1 MTGHWR
7 GRASSAPV
15 LLLVALV
22 VFSLQFLFPWNEGS
36 LARFARSIGIGTLV
50 LILWWLW
57 TGRTRTL
64 DRLPPAE
71 KDELRDVRRVKDFVL
86 AFTAGAAA
94 ILIVFSLHHGSQFRN
109 LAGLLGLSGLVAV
122 ASLITGATMGLLFG
136 IPRANRERQSAAGT
150 TGDSATTE
158 SSSVERGTPA
168 SVPASAKGS
177 AQQPLFRSNTN
188 LEEISDWL
196 TKIIVGLG
204 LAHLA
209 QIPGY
214 VRRLTTFVSGSGG
227 VPGSDAFTPNVALAV
242 MVAFGGCGFLLGY
255 LMTRLFLQG
264 ALGRV
269 ENESQMQ
276 LLRLVDEA
284 GSTAGSATA
293 SAAASEDKKSPSSKG
308 SDASPLTESEVARAI
323 RAETIS
329 KSVDARTLAA
339 EIQRLAREYEGLR
352 VTRPPGAERKHAM
365 ERVVAQMRSLGLAAE
380 PLLPQLMNSTSPG
393 ERLAAVSVL
402 TMKPKLEALP
412 WLADRIAHEAPFIGY
427 HAAVALHAAVRVLPQ
442 HKAELT
448 EAIERGLAALASH
461 KETDRYEE
469 LLRAQR
475 ELAATPD

>member
-1 MTGHWR
+1 MKRHW
-7 GRASSAPV
+7 SAPATSAPI
-15 LLLVALV
+15 LLLIALV
-22 VFSLQFLFPWNEGS
+22 VFSGQFLCPWNAGS
-36 LARFARSIGIGTLV
+36 FARFARSIGIGTLV

-57 TGRTRTL
+57 AGRTRTL
-64 DRLPPAE
+64 DRLPSAE

-122 ASLITGATMGLLFG
+122 ASLITGATLGLLFG
-136 IPRANRERQSAAGT
+136 IPRANRERQASPGA
-150 TGDSATTE
+150 TGDSGATE
-158 SSSVERGTPA
+158 STTREGGTM
-168 SVPASAKGS
+168 ASAS
-177 AQQPLFRSNTN
+177 APAAAKESAQPLFRSNTN

-209 QIPGY
+209 QMPGY
-214 VRRLTTFVSGSGG
+214 VRRLTAFVSRSGS
-227 VPGSDAFTPNVALAV
+227 VPGAEAFTPNVALAV

-264 ALGRV
+264 ALGRA
-269 ENESQMQ
+269 ESESRMQ

-284 GSTAGSATA
+284 GSSAGST
-293 SAAASEDKKSPSSKG
+293 AASEDRSSG
-308 SDASPLTESEVARAI
+308 AGRRSDASPLTESEVARAI

-329 KSVDARTLAA
+329 KDVDARTLAA

-352 VTRPPGAERKHAM
+352 ITRPPGAERTHAM
-365 ERVVAQMRSLGLAAE
+365 ERVVAQMRSLGRAAE
-380 PLLPQLMNSTSPG
+380 PLLPQLMTSTSPG

-402 TMKPKLEALP
+402 TMKPKVEALL

-427 HAAVALHAAVRVLPQ
+427 HAAVALRAAVRVLPQ
-442 HKAELT
+442 HKAELK
-448 EAIERGLAALASH
+448 EAIDRGLAALASH
-461 KETDRYEE
+461 TTTDRHEE

-475 ELAATPD
+475 ELDATPD